1 MLLAV
6 AYGLAETLGS
16 VVDVGEEG
24 GVVAVQRVEITG
36 ELQPAKKNLNLWVSG
51 EDCRVP
57 G

>member
-1 MLLAV
+1 MLLVV
-6 AYGLAETLGS
+6 AYSLAETLGP

-24 GVVAVQRVEITG
+24 GVVSVQRVEVAG
-36 ELQPAKKNLNLWVSG
+36 ELQPAKKNLNLRVSG

>member
-1 MLLAV
+1 MLLVV
-6 AYGLAETLGS
+6 AYSLPETLGP

-24 GVVAVQRVEITG
+24 GVVSVQRVEVAG
-36 ELQPAKKNLNLWVSG
+36 ELQPAKKNLNLRVSG